1 MDESA
6 TAGHAPPELKTKLDQ
21 LDVTLHD
28 LERVRQR
35 REDTVQRFSLT
46 PRATAAA
53 CCGRL
58 VRLDHQDTASVA
70 ALNAKL
76 TGLVDDSSQLVERVL
91 QRVHAARRGKIRP
104 VKDYLAR

>member
-35 REDTVQRFSLT
+35 LEDTEQRFSRITCDCGSLLWT
-46 PRATAAA
+46 PREARPSARRFGCGAERQA
-53 CCGRL
+53 DGSGGRL
-58 VRLDHQDTASVA
+58 QSARRA
-70 ALNAKL
+70 
-76 TGLVDDSSQLVERVL
+76 VL